1 MKKFNFN
8 LYLEINDTK
17 YIFFVEKSDGENNYE
32 IDYKLEVPLEGIIN
46 NRIANFE
53 KSYNVIKEKIY
64 LLEEKF
70 KCTFKELVLILE
82 NLSPTFLNLS
92 GYKKLNGSQISKEN
106 IIYILNTCKSL
117 VIETE
122 FKKKI
127 LHIFNSKYCLDNQKV
142 ENLPIGLFGDFYSHE
157 LSFILINK
165 NDYKNLKNLFD
176 NCNLKIKKILTKNFI
191 KGANISQNYK
201 IETFFHLRINK
212 SNSKIFYFENDS
224 LKFEQN
230 FSFGTD
236 IIIKDISKITSLKD
250 DTVIKILN
258 EIEFK
263 QDLLGDELIEKKFF
277 KEDNYIKIKKKLI
290 YEIALARINEIL
302 DIIVF
307 KNINFKY
314 NKKILKNFF
323 FESNLLLDFKYFEE
337 IFKKV
342 ILDTKNYKLILID
355 NLSDKSIVNS
365 ANKIVHFG
373 WKKEAIPVS
382 QSRKSLIARFFDKI
396 FG

>member
-1 MKKFNFN
+1 MN
-8 LYLEINDTK
+8 
-17 YIFFVEKSDGENNYE
+17 
-32 IDYKLEVPLEGIIN
+32 
-46 NRIANFE
+46 
-53 KSYNVIKEKIY
+53 
-64 LLEEKF
+64 
-70 KCTFKELVLILE
+70 
-82 NLSPTFLNLS
+82 
-92 GYKKLNGSQISKEN
+92 
-106 IIYILNTCKSL
+106 
-117 VIETE
+117 ETE
-122 FKKKI
+122 SNKKI
-127 LHIFNSKYCLDNQKV
+127 LHIFNSKYNLDNQKV

-165 NDYKNLKNLFD
+165 NDYKNLKNLFA
-176 NCNLKIKKILTKNFI
+176 NCNLKIKKILVKNFV

-201 IETFFHLRINK
+201 KETFFYLRISK
-212 SNSKIFYFENDS
+212 SNSNIFYFENDS
-224 LKFEQN
+224 LKLEQN

-236 IIIKDISKITSLKD
+236 IIIKDISKITSLKK

-263 QDLLGDELIEKKFF
+263 QDLSEDDLIEEEFF

-290 YEIALARINEIL
+290 YEIALARIIEIL
-302 DIIVF
+302 EIIVF
-307 KNINFKY
+307 KNINFKN
-314 NKKILKNFF
+314 NKKYLNNLF
-323 FESNLLLDFKYFEE
+323 FEVNFQLDFKYFEE

-342 ILDTKNYKLILID
+342 IIDTKNFKLILLN
-355 NLSDKSIVNS
+355 NLSDKSVVNS

>member
-1 MKKFNFN
+1 MKKFHFN
-8 LYLEINDTK
+8 LYLEINDSK
-17 YIFFVEKSDGENNYE
+17 YIFFVEKSDGENYFE

-46 NRIANFE
+46 NRVANFE
-53 KSYNVIKEKIY
+53 KSYNVIKENIY

-70 KCTFKELVLILE
+70 KCTFKELILILE

-106 IIYILNTCKSL
+106 IIYILNTCKSI
-117 VIETE
+117 VNEIESN
-122 FKKKI
+122 KKI
-127 LHIFNSKYCLDNQKV
+127 LHIFNSKYNLDNQKV

-165 NDYKNLKNLFD
+165 NDYKNLKNLFA
-176 NCNLKIKKILTKNFI
+176 NCNLKIKKILVKNFV

-201 IETFFHLRINK
+201 IETFFYLRISK
-212 SNSKIFYFENDS
+212 SNSNIFYFENDS
-224 LKFEQN
+224 LKLEQN

-236 IIIKDISKITSLKD
+236 IIIKDISKITSLKK

-263 QDLLGDELIEKKFF
+263 QDLSEDDLIEEEFF

-290 YEIALARINEIL
+290 YEIALARIIEIL
-302 DIIVF
+302 EIIVF
-307 KNINFKY
+307 KNINFKN
-314 NKKILKNFF
+314 NKKYLNNLF
-323 FESNLLLDFKYFEE
+323 FEVNFQLDFKYFEE

-342 ILDTKNYKLILID
+342 IIDTKNFKLILLN
-355 NLSDKSIVNS
+355 NLSDKSVVNS

>member
-1 MKKFNFN
+1 MKKFHFN
-8 LYLEINDTK
+8 LYLEINDSK
-17 YIFFVEKSDGENNYE
+17 YIFFVEKSDGENYFE

-46 NRIANFE
+46 NRVANFE
-53 KSYNVIKEKIY
+53 KSFNIIKENIY

-70 KCTFKELVLILE
+70 KCTFKELILILE

-106 IIYILNTCKSL
+106 IIYILNTCKSI
-117 VIETE
+117 VNETE
-122 FKKKI
+122 SNKKI
-127 LHIFNSKYCLDNQKV
+127 LHIFNSKYNLDNQKV
-142 ENLPIGLFGDFYSHE
+142 ENLPIGLFGDFYAHE

-165 NDYKNLKNLFD
+165 NDYKNLKNLFA
-176 NCNLKIKKILTKNFI
+176 NCNLKIKKILVKNFV

-201 IETFFHLRINK
+201 KETFFYLRISK
-212 SNSKIFYFENDS
+212 SNSNIFYFENDS
-224 LKFEQN
+224 LKLEQN

-236 IIIKDISKITSLKD
+236 IIIKDISKITSLKR

-263 QDLLGDELIEKKFF
+263 QDISEDDLIEEKFF

-290 YEIALARINEIL
+290 YEIALARIIEIL
-302 DIIVF
+302 EIIVF
-307 KNINFKY
+307 KNINFKN
-314 NKKILKNFF
+314 NKKYFNNLF
-323 FESNLLLDFKYFEE
+323 FEVNFQLDFKYFEE

-342 ILDTKNYKLILID
+342 IIDTKNFKLILLN
-355 NLSDKSIVNS
+355 NLSDKSVVNS

>member
-1 MKKFNFN
+1 MKKFHFN
-8 LYLEINDTK
+8 LYLEINDSK
-17 YIFFVEKSDGENNYE
+17 YIFFVEKSDGENYFE

-46 NRIANFE
+46 NRVANFE
-53 KSYNVIKEKIY
+53 KSFNIIKENIY

-70 KCTFKELVLILE
+70 KCTFKELILILE
-82 NLSPTFLNLS
+82 NLSPSFLNLS

-106 IIYILNTCKSL
+106 IIYILNTCKSI
-117 VIETE
+117 VNETE
-122 FKKKI
+122 SNKKI
-127 LHIFNSKYCLDNQKV
+127 LHIFNSKYNLDNQKV

-165 NDYKNLKNLFD
+165 NDYKNLKNLFA
-176 NCNLKIKKILTKNFI
+176 NCNLKIKKILVKNFV

-201 IETFFHLRINK
+201 IETFFYLRIINLIQ
-212 SNSKIFYFENDS
+212 NIFYFENDS

-263 QDLLGDELIEKKFF
+263 QDLSEDDLIEEKFF

-290 YEIALARINEIL
+290 YEIALARIIEIL

-307 KNINFKY
+307 KNINFKN

-323 FESNLLLDFKYFEE
+323 L
-337 IFKKV
+337 
-342 ILDTKNYKLILID
+342 
-355 NLSDKSIVNS
+355 KSTYY
-365 ANKIVHFG
+365 
-373 WKKEAIPVS
+373 
-382 QSRKSLIARFFDKI
+382 
-396 FG
+396 

>member
-8 LYLEINDTK
+8 LYLEINDSK
-17 YIFFVEKSDGENNYE
+17 YIFFVEKSDGENYFE

-46 NRIANFE
+46 NRVANFE
-53 KSYNVIKEKIY
+53 KSFNIIKENIY

-70 KCTFKELVLILE
+70 KCTFKELILILD

-106 IIYILNTCKSL
+106 IVYILNTCKSI
-117 VIETE
+117 VNETE
-122 FKKKI
+122 SNKKI
-127 LHIFNSKYCLDNQKV
+127 LHIFNSKYNLDNQKV

-165 NDYKNLKNLFD
+165 NDYKNLKNLFA
-176 NCNLKIKKILTKNFI
+176 NCNLKIKKILVKNFV

-201 IETFFHLRINK
+201 IETFFHLRISK
-212 SNSKIFYFENDS
+212 SNSNIFYFENDS

-236 IIIKDISKITSLKD
+236 IIIKDISKITSLKQ

-263 QDLLGDELIEKKFF
+263 QDVSEDDLIEEKFF

-302 DIIVF
+302 EIIVF
-307 KNINFKY
+307 KNINFKN
-314 NKKILKNFF
+314 NKKYLNNLF
-323 FESNLLLDFKYFEE
+323 FEVNFKLDFKYFEE

-342 ILDTKNYKLILID
+342 IIDTKNYKLILLN
-355 NLSDKSIVNS
+355 NLSDKSLVNS

-382 QSRKSLIARFFDKI
+382 QFRKSLIARFFDKI

>member
-1 MKKFNFN
+1 MKKFHFN
-8 LYLEINDTK
+8 LYLEINDSK
-17 YIFFVEKSDGENNYE
+17 YIFFVEKSDGENYFE

-46 NRIANFE
+46 NRVANFE
-53 KSYNVIKEKIY
+53 KSFNIIKENIY

-70 KCTFKELVLILE
+70 KCTFKELILILE
-82 NLSPTFLNLS
+82 NLSPSFLNLS

-106 IIYILNTCKSL
+106 IIYILNTCKSI
-117 VIETE
+117 VNETE
-122 FKKKI
+122 SNKKI
-127 LHIFNSKYCLDNQKV
+127 LHIFNSKYNLDNQKV

-165 NDYKNLKNLFD
+165 NDYKNLKNLFA
-176 NCNLKIKKILTKNFI
+176 NCNLKIKKILVKNFV
-191 KGANISQNYK
+191 KGANISQNYNM
-201 IETFFHLRINK
+201 ETFFYLRISK
-212 SNSKIFYFENDS
+212 SNSNIFYFENDS
-224 LKFEQN
+224 LKLEQN

-236 IIIKDISKITSLKD
+236 IIIKDISKITSLKQ

-263 QDLLGDELIEKKFF
+263 QDISEDDLIEEKFF

-302 DIIVF
+302 EIIVF
-307 KNINFKY
+307 KNINFKNNY
-314 NKKILKNFF
+314 KYLNNLF
-323 FESNLLLDFKYFEE
+323 FEVNFELDFKFFEE

-342 ILDTKNYKLILID
+342 IIETKNYKLILLN

-382 QSRKSLIARFFDKI
+382 QFRKSLIARFFDKI